1 MKIKDCNF
9 SDFDD
14 NFSDY
19 DSNFSV
25 DGSGNLYVNFGS
37 NRLKISGARI
47 TEIRMPKIEV
57 SPIYFHGQM
66 VNTPIQGNNFIDIS
80 LKADMIENIGNV
92 ELSKFKLNPIWSNIF
107 N

>member
-1 MKIKDCNF
+1 MKIEECSF

-92 ELSKFKLNPIWSNIF
+92 ELLKFKLNPIWSDVF
-107 N
+107 H

>member
-1 MKIKDCNF
+1 MKIIESNF

-14 NFSDY
+14 SFSDY

-47 TEIRMPKIEV
+47 TEIRMPRIEV

-80 LKADMIENIGNV
+80 LKADMIENIGNSD
-92 ELSKFKLNPIWSNIF
+92 LIRFKLNPIWSDVF
-107 N
+107 H

>member
-1 MKIKDCNF
+1 MKIEERSF

-14 NFSDY
+14 NFLDY

-92 ELSKFKLNPIWSNIF
+92 ELLKFKLNPIWSDVF
-107 N
+107 H

>member
-57 SPIYFHGQM
+57 NPIYFHGQM

-80 LKADMIENIGNV
+80 LKADMIENIGNA
-92 ELSKFKLNPIWSNIF
+92 ELLKFKLNPIWSDVF
-107 N
+107 H

>member
-1 MKIKDCNF
+1 MKIEDF
-9 SDFDD
+9 SDDFDD

-25 DGSGNLYVNFGS
+25 DGNGNLYVNFGS
-37 NRLKISGARI
+37 NRIKISGARI
-47 TEIRMPKIEV
+47 TEIRMPQIEV

-66 VNTPIQGNNFIDIS
+66 INRPFQGNSFIDIS

-92 ELSKFKLNPIWSNIF
+92 ELMKFKLNPIWSEVF
-107 N
+107 H

>member
-19 DSNFSV
+19 DSNFYV

-92 ELSKFKLNPIWSNIF
+92 ELSKFKLNPIWSDVF
-107 N
+107 H